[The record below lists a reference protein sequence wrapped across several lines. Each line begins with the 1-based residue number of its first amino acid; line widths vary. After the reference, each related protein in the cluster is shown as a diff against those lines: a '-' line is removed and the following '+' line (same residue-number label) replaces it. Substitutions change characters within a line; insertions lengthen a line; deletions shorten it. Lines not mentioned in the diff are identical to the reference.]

1 MVEKFKGY
9 KNFNQLVDD
18 GYLEED
24 YKIVNGSRL
33 EHYTSWATVFYK
45 N

>member
-24 YKIVNGSRL
+24 YNFVNGSKL
-33 EHYTSWATVFYK
+33 ERY